1 MIAVSGS
8 DGFIGTHCKFF
19 CKMQNIKNVV
29 FLQKKDFQNRRL
41 KKKIKNCTSFI
52 HLAGI
57 NKESQG
63 DITKINL
70 DITKKI
76 ISSLKNNKKIKNF
89 IFASSLKRFE
99 KSNYGKSKKLCEKE
113 IIKFTKNRIKFTN
126 LILPNVFGEF
136 CKPNYNSVVS
146 TFCYNLINNKNI
158 KIIENKKLKLIYVG
172 NVVKQIFDF
181 IINNKKIIFKKD
193 IINISIKDIKN
204 KLINFKEEFNKNIT
218 PNFSNDFELNL
229 FNTLK
234 SFSFPKK
241 NIFSLKKKI
250 DKRGHLIE
258 LLKAKS
264 QAHFFSSITKKN
276 ITRGNHYHSKKIEK
290 FIVIEGKAIIKFRK
304 ITEKKIYSMI
314 VNGNRPVCI
323 DIPNF
328 FTHNIKNIGD
338 SDLLTL
344 FFSNELYN
352 PKLSDTFFDKV

>member
-19 CKMQNIKNVV
+19 CKMQNINNVV
-29 FLQKKDFQNRRL
+29 FLQKKDFKNNSL
-41 KKKIKNCTSFI
+41 KKKIKDCTSFI

-57 NKESQG
+57 NKERQG
-63 DITKINL
+63 NITKINF

-99 KSNYGKSKKLCEKE
+99 NSNYGKSKKLCERE
-113 IIKFTKNRIKFTN
+113 IIKFTKNKVKFTN

-172 NVVKQIFDF
+172 DVVKQIFNYL
-181 IINNKKIIFKKD
+181 INNKKIRLRKN
-193 IINISIKDIKN
+193 IISVNVKDIKN
-204 KLINFKEEFNKNIT
+204 KLIGFKDELNKNIT
-218 PNFSNDFELNL
+218 PNFTNNFELNL

-241 NIFSLKKKI
+241 NIFFLKKNI

-258 LLKAKS
+258 LIKAKS
-264 QAHFFSSITKKN
+264 QAHFFSSVTKKN

-290 FIVIEGKAIIKFRK
+290 FIVIKGKAIIKFRK

-328 FTHNIKNIGD
+328 FTHNIKNIGN

-344 FFSNELYN
+344 FFSNEIYN
-352 PKLSDTFFDKV
+352 PKLSDTFFEKV